1 MDYST
6 MALLIIIHVYINYDK
21 KKNFHNLN
29 FFFFFI
35 SDLIPKLYQIL
46 TSSKDFPKI

>member
-21 KKNFHNLN
+21 KRTFTTLI
-29 FFFFFI
+29 FFFFFYLG
-35 SDLIPKLYQIL
+35 SNTKTVP
-46 TSSKDFPKI
+46 DFDKF

>member
-29 FFFFFI
+29 FFLFFYLG
-35 SDLIPKLYQIL
+35 SNTKTVP
-46 TSSKDFPKI
+46 DFDKF